1 MAMINIAL
9 QGAEFFAYHGFY
21 PEEQKIGCRFLVD
34 VNVGFVP
41 PGDLLEDN
49 LSKTVDYER
58 VYIITCEE
66 MKQPRKLIETV
77 GQAII
82 DRIKKKYPFVESIE
96 VTIKK
101 LTPPLSGKVA
111 HSAVIINYK
120 KS

>member
-1 MAMINIAL
+1 MINIAL

-58 VYIITCEE
+58 VYIIVCEE
-66 MKQPRKLIETV
+66 MKHPRKLIETV

-82 DRIKKKYPFVESIE
+82 DRIKKKYPFVENIE
-96 VTIKK
+96 VIIKK